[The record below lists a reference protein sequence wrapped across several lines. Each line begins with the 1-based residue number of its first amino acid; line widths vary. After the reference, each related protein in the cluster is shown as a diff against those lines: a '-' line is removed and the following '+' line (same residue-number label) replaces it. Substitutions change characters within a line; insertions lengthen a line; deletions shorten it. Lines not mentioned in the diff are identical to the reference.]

1 MYNSKLAVCIKAA
14 GKVLREQKDQVFL
27 PFGSEYSIFIKN
39 LNSVRALVRL
49 NLDGVDVT
57 DGTDLVVQANGS
69 IDLERFM
76 KKGNLSQGNRFKF
89 IERTGKVEA
98 HRGIQAEDGLLRV
111 EFQFE
116 KVAPKVETVVVK
128 TVHEHHHRDYWDYWH
143 RPYWYGGCFGGP
155 YYSGVHYNCSQ
166 QLIGGSGAIDSAGL
180 SGISNTLG
188 DASSYSEPSYTA
200 TASGAAQGSGG
211 VSSVAMSFNSN
222 GAVPMNSGAG
232 VASAASSK
240 GTMRSLVSQPTFSG
254 AVMDSYV
261 PEANDAGI
269 TVPGSISNQHFSV
282 VSSFPVDDEKFVII
296 LKLLGET
303 RKGKAV
309 KQAVTVKHAQTCV
322 TCGTRNRGKLAQF
335 CRDCGTAL
343 EVA

>member
-14 GKVLREQKDQVFL
+14 GKVLREQKDQVYL

-57 DGTDLVVQANGS
+57 DGTDLVVGPNSS

-89 IERTGKVEA
+89 IERSGKVEA

-128 TVHEHHHRDYWDYWH
+128 TVHEHVHHDYWN
-143 RPYWYGGCFGGP
+143 PWYYRGGCFGGP
-155 YYSGVHYNCSQ
+155 YYGGVHYNCSQ
-166 QLIGGSGAIDSAGL
+166 QLIGGSGAIGSAGL
-180 SGISNTLG
+180 NNISNTLG
-188 DASSYSEPSYTA
+188 DASSYAEPA
-200 TASGAAQGSGG
+200 TSFTCTSSGGLSSNAGAGVGSTVSNNAAPQGAAEGAS
-211 VSSVAMSFNSN
+211 VSSV
-222 GAVPMNSGAG
+222 
-232 VASAASSK
+232 K
-240 GTMRSLVSQPTFSG
+240 GMRSLLRTANINFS
-254 AVMDSYV
+254 APVMDSYV
-261 PEANDAGI
+261 PEANEAGI
-269 TVPGSISNQHFSV
+269 TVPGSLSSQQFHV
-282 VSSFPVDDEKFVII
+282 VASFPVDDEKHVII

-303 RKGKAV
+303 GKGKSV

>member
-1 MYNSKLAVCIKAA
+1 MHNEKLVTCIKVA
-14 GKVLREQKDQVFL
+14 GKVLREQKDQVFI

-39 LNSVRALVRL
+39 LNSVRALVRI

-57 DGTDLVVQANGS
+57 DGTDLVVGPNSS

-76 KKGNLSQGNRFKF
+76 KTGNLSQGNRFKF

-116 KVAPKVETVVVK
+116 KVAPRVETIITK
-128 TVHEHHHRDYWDYWH
+128 TIHEHHHHDYWDYYWNRPWH
-143 RPYWYGGCFGGP
+143 RGGCYGGP
-155 YYSGVHYNCSQ
+155 YYNYCST
-166 QLIGGSGAIDSAGL
+166 QLLGGAGQSAGINNL
-180 SGISNTLG
+180 SVSNSVG
-188 DASSYSEPSYTA
+188 E
-200 TASGAAQGSGG
+200 AQSTTFT
-211 VSSVAMSFNSN
+211 STS
-222 GAVPMNSGAG
+222 G
-232 VASAASSK
+232 VASGSVGSADIGAMAFNCSAPVGGSETPVKHASNIL
-240 GTMRSLVSQPTFSG
+240 RSASVNYSAP
-254 AVMDSYV
+254 VMDSFIPEV
-261 PEANDAGI
+261 EANDAGI
-269 TVPGSISNQHFSV
+269 TVPGSLSNQQFSV
-282 VSSFPVDDEKFVII
+282 VASFPVEDEKHVII

-303 RKGKAV
+303 GKGKAI
-309 KQAVTVKHAQTCV
+309 KQAVTVKHSQTCV